1 VRIKV
6 DEDLPRAVA
15 TALKE
20 AGHEACTVQDEHLGG
35 AKDPTVWDAAL
46 REERLL
52 VTADK
57 GFGDIRLHPPGTHP
71 GIILLRPREEG
82 IRPLLEL
89 TRSLLHTC
97 RLEDLAGCVT
107 AVTPAGIRIRRR

>member
-52 VTADK
+52 VTADRRNRFQVP
-57 GFGDIRLHPPGTHP
+57 GARWQEPGTRNLQP
-71 GIILLRPREEG
+71 G
-82 IRPLLEL
+82 
-89 TRSLLHTC
+89 T
-97 RLEDLAGCVT
+97 
-107 AVTPAGIRIRRR
+107 